1 MSLIL
6 PELLKSSRHRLE
18 SFLLGIKGFC
28 LIARAGIPA
37 RGACD
42 VGSKDCYEMA
52 SVFCF
57 YCYF

>member
-6 PELLKSSRHRLE
+6 PELLKSSQHRLE
-18 SFLLGIKGFC
+18 SFFLGISGFC
-28 LIARAGIPA
+28 LIARPGIPA

-42 VGSKDCYEMA
+42 VGSKDYYEMA

-57 YCYF
+57 CCYF